1 MTKYGEVRSTTTDSS
16 EHVEI
21 NANGTGAKRVL
32 LSGWDGSAFNDGFI
46 DNTGSVGFKERPPS
60 GSGTNG
66 TRDLTSADTW
76 YAVPS
81 TVPTSDYVLVVAIE
95 NSVGTIRW
103 GYSNSGTP
111 SATNGL
117 QAPSMLTL
125 RLAANQS
132 IYFASS
138 SAGDD
143 VNWTTK
149 VI

>member
-1 MTKYGEVRSTTTDSS
+1 MTKFGEVRSTVTDSS
-16 EHVEI
+16 EHVQI
-21 NANGTGAKRVL
+21 TSSGVGAKRVL
-32 LSGWDGSAFNDGFI
+32 LSGYDGTNFNDGYV
-46 DNTGSVGFKERPPS
+46 NSGGAVGVTDLPPS
-60 GSGTNG
+60 GAGANG
-66 TRDLTSADTW
+66 TRDLTSANTW

-81 TVPTSDYVLVVAIE
+81 TVPASPYVLVVAVE
-95 NSVGTIRW
+95 TTVGTIRW
-103 GYSNSGTP
+103 GYDNTGTP

-138 SAGDD
+138 TAGDD